1 MTDEIK
7 EVQEPAVDAAA
18 QTEATAAEKQA
29 AELNISDLVAIKS
42 IIEVATQRGSFKA
55 NELEAIGR
63 TYNRLN
69 VFLESVSKK
78 EG

>member
-1 MTDEIK
+1 MTDEIN

-18 QTEATAAEKQA
+18 QPEATAAEKQA